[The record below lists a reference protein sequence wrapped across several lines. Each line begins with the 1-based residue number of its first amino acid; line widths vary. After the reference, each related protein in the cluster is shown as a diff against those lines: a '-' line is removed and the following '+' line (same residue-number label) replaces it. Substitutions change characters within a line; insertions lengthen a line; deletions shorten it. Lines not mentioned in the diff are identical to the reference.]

1 MMSTDL
7 QNLAGLVEQI
17 KAAAPAAEAGPSA
30 TAAAAD
36 SEDVR
41 ALRSELDSVRQELR
55 RAVAP
60 RSNAGDTAGS
70 AAGLPALAPLPAEV
84 LPLPP
89 HLRPTAD
96 MLALKQML
104 LATGASGDSS
114 TTAVTSERAKVGALG
129 MGGIVRAPSARPARK
144 LRKRCSQHVGVSNRG
159 LCLIEA
165 LGGDRRGRRW
175 RRRGWRATA
184 TSGRT
189 SMRSSG
195 PRSGPARGV

>member
-70 AAGLPALAPLPAEV
+70 AAGLPFLRQLACGQMFAMHAFRKSAGDDAGPVHGAG
-84 LPLPP
+84 P
-89 HLRPTAD
+89 H
-96 MLALKQML
+96 
-104 LATGASGDSS
+104 
-114 TTAVTSERAKVGALG
+114 
-129 MGGIVRAPSARPARK
+129 
-144 LRKRCSQHVGVSNRG
+144 
-159 LCLIEA
+159 
-165 LGGDRRGRRW
+165 
-175 RRRGWRATA
+175 RATHA
-184 TSGRT
+184 AQRVLAANPQS
-189 SMRSSG
+189 
-195 PRSGPARGV
+195 AA